1 MLRAARGPRWPSGIR
16 RSRMDSRA
24 ARRAL
29 YYATWLTKLPL
40 KNPSRDRE
48 VSAFADDAKFR
59 VSKPLSGEARSVY
72 RRATSQG

>member
-1 MLRAARGPRWPSGIR
+1 
-16 RSRMDSRA
+16 MDSRA

-29 YYATWLTKLPL
+29 HYATWLTKLPL

-59 VSKPLSGEARSVY
+59 VSKPCPAKRGLCTAGQQVKVNHFNGPDISSRYEG
-72 RRATSQG
+72 T